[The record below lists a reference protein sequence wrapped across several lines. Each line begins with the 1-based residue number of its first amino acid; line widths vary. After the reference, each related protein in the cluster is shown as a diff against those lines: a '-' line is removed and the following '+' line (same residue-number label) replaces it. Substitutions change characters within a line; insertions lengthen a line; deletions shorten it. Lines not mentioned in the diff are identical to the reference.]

1 METKKI
7 DFGEATTEISDF
19 GELIQDDDGIRSF
32 DIDDDRLLDF
42 EMSDSNIQSK
52 EPPEPEKESWTPQEQ
67 LRLLYTYF
75 KDMASEPLLTP
86 REEIEVS
93 AKIKKCE
100 KKAEEIRIIIDKLSK
115 KLNIKRKG
123 NGTTSRKERDLRS
136 RIEILNALFTVYTH
150 KANNLKSRFIKA
162 NLRLVVTLVQKFIG
176 RGLPLSDLIQE
187 GNIGLMKAV
196 DKFDHTKGYKFSTY
210 ASWWILQGASRAQHE
225 QARTI
230 RVPVYLLEQSKKVYS
245 IYSKLQGELGRRPL
259 PEEISKKAG
268 LSTELVK
275 GILKAANDATSL
287 DSPILQGE
295 NSTFLD
301 FVADEESLTPDNAL
315 AKSALKEN
323 LKGAL
328 TFLTSREKEILRLRF
343 GIDQK
348 STYTLDEIGKIF
360 NLTRERIRQIE
371 KAALEKISV
380 SEMGVV
386 LKSFLNK

>member
-7 DFGEATTEISDF
+7 EFGETIKEISDF
-19 GELIQDDDGIRSF
+19 GELIQDDDGIGSF

-42 EMSDSNIQSK
+42 EMPDSNIESK
-52 EPPEPEKESWTPQEQ
+52 EPPEAEKESWTPQEQ

-75 KDMASEPLLTP
+75 KDMANEPLLT
-86 REEIEVS
+86 

-100 KKAEEIRIIIDKLSK
+100 KKANEINTIIDKLSK
-115 KLNIKRKG
+115 KLNVKRKN
-123 NGTTSRKERDLRS
+123 NGYTSRKEKDLRWK
-136 RIEILNALFTVYTH
+136 IKILNALMTVYAD
-150 KANNLKSRFIKA
+150 KAKKLKSRFVKA

-245 IYSKLQGELGRRPL
+245 IYSKLQREFGRRPL

-301 FVADEESLTPDNAL
+301 FVADEESLLPDTAM
-315 AKSALKEN
+315 AKSALKQN

-328 TFLTSREKEILRLRF
+328 TFLTPREKEILRLRF

-380 SEMGVV
+380 SEIGEV
-386 LKSFLNK
+386 LKS